1 MYCYSY
7 LDVVLQVRCI
17 NFTVIE
23 GPGAVH
29 GPVNGFRGVGDGGSR
44 DRDRVHYDAKSTTE
58 CASICSRSR
67 LCDQG
72 LRRCHGASR
81 NPLQY
86 EPRGSKQ
93 GLRNQKPQRLEHDS
107 FYRLNLRETTIA
119 NKDCVHEISRKSV
132 LCGLRCSGC
141 NGILVAEPFA

>member
-44 DRDRVHYDAKSTTE
+44 DRDRVHYDAKSTPE

-72 LRRCHGASR
+72 LTGPSSKFAGPAARVDHSGGAT
-81 NPLQY
+81 
-86 EPRGSKQ
+86 
-93 GLRNQKPQRLEHDS
+93 GLSEENALTCTH
-107 FYRLNLRETTIA
+107 A
-119 NKDCVHEISRKSV
+119 
-132 LCGLRCSGC
+132 
-141 NGILVAEPFA
+141 